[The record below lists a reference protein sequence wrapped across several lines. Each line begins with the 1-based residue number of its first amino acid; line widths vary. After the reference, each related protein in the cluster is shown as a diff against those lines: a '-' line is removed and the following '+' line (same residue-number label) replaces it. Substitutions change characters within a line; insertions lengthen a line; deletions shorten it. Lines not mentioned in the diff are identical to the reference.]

1 MKYIFFSFN
10 GLGYP
15 IAYKLKQEGCEVI
28 VGRIENIDD
37 YVIEEEI
44 GKTTESPEARRRRLN
59 LFKNMLEFKPAGQ
72 VVEMMKKIKNPHEYF
87 VFFEENNLY
96 RWADKVSDLGFEGNF
111 PTKEDYLLEIDRD
124 KAKEFVS
131 KHYPKLSIPYVK
143 KFDRTEDAINFLKT
157 TEELWVLKGN
167 DDHAKAFLSDTSD
180 PKVAAGQVIE
190 VLQNFPELYEKKGF
204 ILESF
209 ILSIIELTP
218 ERMYYDGVPLL
229 TTIAIENKPFGSGN
243 LSVQTGC
250 SEDLVFPI
258 GPDSRINSVAFPE
271 IVDDMAR
278 KHKGLFIW
286 DASILIGRRDGKMYF
301 GEFCSNRPGYNSF
314 FSELA
319 QAASVNSFFE
329 NLVHKKPP
337 LNLGTV
343 ASSVRLFNMNRD
355 EETEQVSSDLKV
367 TFDKSIEKDV
377 WLWDVKQNRQGHLV
391 SVGTDWNLAVITGSG
406 KSIDEA
412 LTQTYKNVDNFSFV
426 GCYYR
431 SFDDYVSLDYQSSIL
446 NRLNY
451 GLDKGLYTLPF
462 NVKAGTI
469 KTKLR

>member
-15 IAYKLKQEGCEVI
+15 IAYKLKQQGCEVV
-28 VGRIENIDD
+28 VGRIENIND
-37 YVIEEEI
+37 YVTEEEI
-44 GKTTESPEARRRRLN
+44 GKITEAPETKQRRLD
-59 LFKNMLEFKPAGQ
+59 LFKNMLDFKPAEQ

-96 RWADKVSDLGFEGNF
+96 RWADKIRDLGFEGNF

-124 KAKEFVS
+124 KAKEFVR
-131 KHYPKLSIPYVK
+131 KYYPKLSIPNVK
-143 KFDRTEDAINFLKT
+143 KFNLAKEAIDFLKT
-157 TEELWVLKGN
+157 PEELWVLKGN

-180 PKVAAGQVIE
+180 PKLAAEQIIE
-190 VLQNFPELYEKKGF
+190 VLENFPEMYEKQGF
-204 ILESF
+204 ILETF
-209 ILSIIELTP
+209 IPSIIELTP
-218 ERMYYDGVPLL
+218 ERMYYDGVPLF
-229 TTIAIENKPFGSGN
+229 TTVAIENKPFGSGN
-243 LSVQTGC
+243 LSIQTGC

-258 GPDSRINSVAFPE
+258 GADSKINSIAFPE
-271 IVDDMAR
+271 IVDEMAR

-286 DASILIGRRDGKMYF
+286 DASILIGKRDGKLYF

-319 QAASVNSFFE
+319 QAASVNDFFE
-329 NLVHKKPP
+329 SIVHKQSP
-337 LNLGTV
+337 LALGTV
-343 ASSVRLFNMNRD
+343 ASSVRLFNMNRN

-367 TFDKSIEKDV
+367 GFDKSIEKDV
-377 WLWDVKQNRQGHLV
+377 WLWDVKKNDKGHLV
-391 SVGTDWNLAVITGSG
+391 SVGSDWNLAVITGSG

-412 LTQTYKNVDNFSFV
+412 LTQMYRNVDNFAFV
-426 GCYYR
+426 GSYYR

-451 GLDKGLYTLPF
+451 GLEKGLYTLPF
-462 NVKAGTI
+462 NVKAGII